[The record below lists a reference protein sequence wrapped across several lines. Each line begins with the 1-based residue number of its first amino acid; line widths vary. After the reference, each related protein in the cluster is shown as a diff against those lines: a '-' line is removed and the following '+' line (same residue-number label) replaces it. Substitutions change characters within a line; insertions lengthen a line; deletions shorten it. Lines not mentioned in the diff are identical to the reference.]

1 MELME
6 ALMDHQIKRLILILL
21 KETQNYD
28 NSYMFV
34 NEREIFKFKVDNKDF
49 NFQTFQVFVKYLVL
63 LSLEKYL

>member
-6 ALMDHQIKRLILILL
+6 ALDHQIKRLILILL

-49 NFQTFQVFVKYLVL
+49 NFQTFQVFVIDLVL
-63 LSLEKYL
+63 LGLEKYL